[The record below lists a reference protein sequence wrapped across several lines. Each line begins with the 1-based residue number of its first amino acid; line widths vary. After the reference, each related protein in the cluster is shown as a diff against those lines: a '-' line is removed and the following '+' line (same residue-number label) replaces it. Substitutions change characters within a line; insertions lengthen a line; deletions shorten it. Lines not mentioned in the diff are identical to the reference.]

1 MKPSS
6 KIATV
11 VAIIVISS
19 TASYVTA
26 RSVERDA
33 ALKAGLAHYSEC
45 TGQYT
50 LGAPSCICVSEG
62 EKK

>member
-1 MKPSS
+1 MMKLSF

-19 TASYVTA
+19 TASYFTA
-26 RSVERDA
+26 RSIERDA
-33 ALKAGLAHYSEC
+33 ALKAGIAHYSEC
-45 TGQYT
+45 TGQYV
-50 LGAPSCICVSEG
+50 LGAPSCICVSE